1 MRPRTRCSCR
11 TRCFSEEEREE
22 EKIAVVIELA
32 GQLASRYVTLNRL
45 ITNGVPGRVYCGFV
59 FEIISRDGTVRYHTV
74 PGSATVPGEYCSA
87 TVSSYHTAVYTVAVP
102 IPGYPYPG
110 SATVRTVQHQQY
122 STCTREKT
130 MKGYPGKV
138 MTLTALTTCIMTCR
152 STVLQ
157 KRECDS
163 GATALE

>member
-59 FEIISRDGTVRYHTV
+59 FEIRSRDGTVRYHTV
-74 PGSATVPGEYCSA
+74 PGSATVPGEYSSA

-102 IPGYPYPG
+102 IPGYSTRTRPG

-122 STCTREKT
+122 STSTCTREKT
-130 MKGYPGKV
+130 MKGYPHPGKV
-138 MTLTALTTCIMTCR
+138 MTLTALTT
-152 STVLQ
+152 VL
-157 KRECDS
+157 
-163 GATALE
+163 

>member
-59 FEIISRDGTVRYHTV
+59 FEIRSRDGTVRYHTV
-74 PGSATVPGEYCSA
+74 PGSAGTVPGE
-87 TVSSYHTAVYTVAVP
+87 
-102 IPGYPYPG
+102 
-110 SATVRTVQHQQY
+110 
-122 STCTREKT
+122 
-130 MKGYPGKV
+130 
-138 MTLTALTTCIMTCR
+138 
-152 STVLQ
+152 
-157 KRECDS
+157 
-163 GATALE
+163 